1 MNKIIT
7 IGNLT
12 KDVELRSTQNGKSVA
27 TFTVAVQRAFK
38 VDGQPEADF
47 FPVVVW
53 GVQGE
58 NCAKFLSKGKKV
70 AIVGSLQNRS
80 YDDKNGNKRSITK
93 IVASEVEFLTPKGN
107 EAENNLKMAQEL
119 FGDKIESVEAED
131 IPF

>member
-1 MNKIIT
+1 MNKVTI

-12 KDVELRSTQNGKSVA
+12 KDVELRSTQSGKSVA
-27 TFTVAVQRAFK
+27 SFTVAVQRQFK

-58 NCAKFLSKGKKV
+58 ICAKYLSKGKKV
-70 AIVGSLQNRS
+70 AVVGNLQNRE
-80 YDDKNGNKRSITK
+80 YTDKNENKRSLTEI
-93 IVASEVEFLTPKGN
+93 IASEVEFLTPKSNG
-107 EAENNLKMAQEL
+107 AENPLKMAQEM
-119 FGDKIESVEAED
+119 FCKQVSPAEDDD

>member
-1 MNKIIT
+1 MNKVIV

-27 TFTVAVQRAFK
+27 SFTVAVQRQFK

-70 AIVGSLQNRS
+70 AIVGSLQTRS
-80 YDDKNGNKRSITK
+80 YDDKNGNKRSLTEI
-93 IVASEVEFLTPKGN
+93 IASEVEFLTPKSN
-107 EAENNLKMAQEL
+107 EPENHLKTAQEM
-119 FGDKIESVEAED
+119 FGEQVSPVTDED
-131 IPF
+131 VPF